1 MSGPHKSAAKRQ
13 DAGDGPHFTSQL
25 PTGVRIRRP
34 CSQLIR
40 NKTSPVRTN
49 LHSIGF
55 RTDGVG
61 TCAGFLTR
69 CAPQPPIQMN
79 VGGVLEPS
87 QSQKLNFS
95 VHRIARRFQVHPGL
109 LSVGKKAHPN
119 LVLNGPHRSRT
130 NDTRSSWDLLRGG
143 QWNILGIPKSSPP
156 SDDTP
161 GRLWTDPVLRWRRSQ
176 PYRYST

>member
-1 MSGPHKSAAKRQ
+1 MSGPHRSAAKRQ

-69 CAPQPPIQMN
+69 CAPQPAIQMN

-87 QSQKLNFS
+87 QSQKLNFG

-119 LVLNGPHRSRT
+119 LALNGADRSRDNET
-130 NDTRSSWDLLRGG
+130 LSGWDLSREG
-143 QWNILGIPKSSPP
+143 QSATIGCS
-156 SDDTP
+156 
-161 GRLWTDPVLRWRRSQ
+161 
-176 PYRYST
+176 